1 MNKPLNRSFNFKII
15 LMENHAVTELTLEE
29 MIAIE
34 GGQPPSYYI
43 GFAIG
48 AIIGTT
54 VSFISGLKGGLEG
67 QHI

>member
-1 MNKPLNRSFNFKII
+1 
-15 LMENHAVTELTLEE
+15 MENLPVTELTLKE
-29 MIAIE
+29 MTAID
-34 GGQPPSYYI
+34 GGQPLSYYL

-48 AIIGTT
+48 AIAGTA